1 MANPRRSFLYS
12 GSPARRVG
20 VALASLIALLGSLFL
35 VPAVSAAPVTAVQTP
50 ATASSSLSDLLGRL
64 WAERVIRGMSTQEK
78 VGQLFSTHVYGS
90 AADTPDA
97 NNTKEFGVATAR
109 EVVQK
114 YHLGGV
120 LYFSWAHNVD
130 SPVQAAGLSNGL
142 QRAALGSGARVPL
155 LMSIDQEGGLVT
167 RMLEPATQTPGSMA
181 IGATGD
187 TKVARDLA
195 AIQGRELAAVGV
207 RQNFAPD
214 SDVNINPANPIIGV
228 RSFGADP
235 KAVSKMVAAQITGY
249 QRDAGISSAVKHF
262 PGHGDTSVDSHT
274 GIPVITHTR
283 QEWETIDKPPFV
295 AAIKAGVD
303 VIMTAHIVVPA
314 LDPSGDPSTLSRTII
329 TDILR
334 GELGYRGV
342 VVTDAL
348 NMQGVRDKY
357 GDDRVPVLALKAG
370 VDILLDP
377 PKLDVAY
384 NGVLAAV
391 QSGEITQRRLD
402 ESLRRVLLLKWRNG
416 TVSHPF
422 VDVKKVD
429 KVVGT
434 QASLERVA
442 QATDASITVLRNDSA
457 VLPLA
462 PSGRKILVTGYNA
475 VARTTV
481 ADAFT
486 ARGAVS
492 SIAAVGT
499 NPTDAEIAAAVTAA
513 QGQDAAV
520 VLTYNAA
527 SSTGQ
532 AKLVKALQDS
542 GIPVITVATRNPY
555 DLASYPSA
563 TTNLAT
569 YGTKTVSLQSV
580 VSVISGAATPKG
592 TLPVAVPAADGST
605 LYPIGHGLSW

>member
-1 MANPRRSFLYS
+1 M
-12 GSPARRVG
+12 
-20 VALASLIALLGSLFL
+20 ASLIALLGSLLL
-35 VPAVSAAPVTAVQTP
+35 VPAASASPADTHARTAPAAQ
-50 ATASSSLSDLLGRL
+50 SSTGSWSDLLGRL
-64 WAERVIRGMSTQEK
+64 WAERVIRSMSTEEK

-90 AADTPDA
+90 DADTPDA

-130 SPVQAAGLSNGL
+130 NPVQAAGLSNGL
-142 QRAALGSGARVPL
+142 QRAALSSGARVPL

-187 TKVARDLA
+187 VKVARDLA

-249 QRDAGISSAVKHF
+249 QREAGISSAVKHF

-303 VIMTAHIVVPA
+303 VIMTAHIIVPA
-314 LDPSGDPSTLSRTII
+314 LDSSDDPSTLSRTII

-357 GDDRVPVLALKAG
+357 GDDRVPVLALEAG

-416 TVSHPF
+416 TVTHPI

-434 QASLERVA
+434 PASLQRVA

-462 PSGRKILVTGYNA
+462 PSGKKILVTGYNNA
-475 VARTTV
+475 ASRTTV

-486 ARGAVS
+486 ARGAVP

-499 NPTDAEIAAAVTAA
+499 NPTDAEIAAAVSAA
-513 QGQDAAV
+513 QGQDVAV

-527 SSTGQ
+527 SSAGQ

-542 GIPVITVATRNPY
+542 GVPVITVATRNPY
-555 DLASYPSA
+555 DIASYPTA

-592 TLPVAVPAADGST
+592 KLPVAIPAADGST